1 LQRFTEAL
9 YDEAANL
16 TYTALTGVRKQSV
29 SDAERLLSAS
39 VADFMKKNN
48 YLAEEEY
55 VRTISN
61 WRAACD
67 ERGLSELT
75 RSKYNYQLLNYV
87 IEELM
92 PWFKE
97 YDFSHLEVNR

>member
-1 LQRFTEAL
+1 M
-9 YDEAANL
+9 
-16 TYTALTGVRKQSV
+16 

-39 VADFMKKNN
+39 VADFMKTRN
-48 YLAEEEY
+48 YLVEKY

-67 ERGLSELT
+67 ERGLSELA
-75 RSKYNYQLLNYV
+75 RSKHNYQILNYV
-87 IEELM
+87 VEELM

-97 YDFSHLEVNR
+97 YDFSYLEVNR